1 MILRAGEVISN
12 VVIDTMLL
20 DGRERVHITIL
31 DDEMATVK
39 CATWAVPSPAPEG
52 AALVP
57 VGAIL
62 AEPGVYTQEVRLEGG
77 GPTEY
82 LDDERIVVESR
93 RSKWLTCE
101 WMRERWDDA
110 PTDDAELWELLNVA
124 RYEVEAFA
132 PPSVPAS
139 VLRSAQRTQAVNI
152 WNASQAS
159 PSGDGDGG
167 GFGLTP
173 LPLDWTV
180 KQMLRP
186 RAPGS
191 GFGV

>member
-1 MILRAGEVISN
+1 MILRVGEVLSQ
-12 VVIDTMLL
+12 VAVDTSLL
-20 DGRERVHITIL
+20 AGRERVVVAIL
-31 DDEMATVK
+31 DDEMTAVRRV
-39 CATWAVPSPAPEG
+39 TWEVPTPAPEG
-52 AALVP
+52 LALIP
-57 VGAIL
+57 VGYIL
-62 AEPGVYTQEVRLEGG
+62 DEPGTYTQEIRLEGG
-77 GPTEY
+77 TPTEY
-82 LDDERIVVESR
+82 LADERIVVESR

-101 WMRERWDDA
+101 WMREQWDDA
-110 PTDDAELWELLNVA
+110 PPDDAQLFELLGLA

-132 PPSVPAS
+132 PANTPAS
-139 VLRSAQRTQAVNI
+139 VLRAAQKTQAVNI

-159 PSGDGDGG
+159 PSGDMDGG

-186 RAPGS
+186 RAPGK

>member
-1 MILRAGEVISN
+1 MILRAGEVVST
-12 VVIDTMLL
+12 VVVDTRLL
-20 DGRERVHITIL
+20 DGRERVHVAVL
-31 DDEMATVK
+31 DDEMAEVK
-39 CATWAVPSPAPEG
+39 CVTWVIPTPAPEG
-52 AALVP
+52 AALIP

-62 AEPGVYTQEVRLEGG
+62 AEPGVYTQEIRLEGG

-101 WMRERWDDA
+101 WMREHWDDA
-110 PTDDAELWELLNVA
+110 PDDDAQLWELLNVA

-159 PSGDGDGG
+159 PSGDSDGG

-186 RAPGS
+186 RTPAG
-191 GFGV
+191 GFGL

>member
-39 CATWAVPSPAPEG
+39 CATWEVPPPAPEG

-77 GPTEY
+77 
-82 LDDERIVVESR
+82 D
-93 RSKWLTCE
+93 
-101 WMRERWDDA
+101 
-110 PTDDAELWELLNVA
+110 
-124 RYEVEAFA
+124 F
-132 PPSVPAS
+132 
-139 VLRSAQRTQAVNI
+139 
-152 WNASQAS
+152 
-159 PSGDGDGG
+159 
-167 GFGLTP
+167 
-173 LPLDWTV
+173 
-180 KQMLRP
+180 
-186 RAPGS
+186 RA
-191 GFGV
+191 